1 MTILSMLPSTIRIL
15 VFCLLFCLPGLA
27 AEIDCWS
34 ARKPSILE
42 GKIAEWLPAPEF
54 LGWRKADPA
63 VHGFEGEVLA
73 VTLSGP
79 FHSGAWSQ
87 HAGAIFTLPRTFQ
100 PEEAFEVHFKAR
112 SLTGPKYLSVLRSW
126 GGAKPWSPIAITES
140 WETYRVVL
148 TPQMPTERLTFSLVP
163 KPGGLQPYCA
173 GTFEISGVAVSLCS
187 NQ

>member
-1 MTILSMLPSTIRIL
+1 MLPSTIRIL
-15 VFCLLFCLPGLA
+15 LLCCLSCLPGLA
-27 AEIDCWS
+27 AEKDCWS

-42 GKIAEWLPAPEF
+42 GKIAEWVPAPEF

-63 VHGFEGEVLA
+63 VDGFEGDVLA

-87 HAGAIFTLPRTFQ
+87 HAGALLTLPRTFQ
-100 PEEAFEVHFKAR
+100 TGEAFEVRFKAR
-112 SLTGPKYLSVLRSW
+112 SLSGPKYLSVLRSW

-148 TPQMPTERLTFSLVP
+148 TPQMPTELLTFSLVP

-173 GTFEISGVAVSLCS
+173 GSFEISGVAIQPSA
-187 NQ
+187 NN

>member
-1 MTILSMLPSTIRIL
+1 MLPTIRIL
-15 VFCLLFCLPGLA
+15 FLCLFSCLAGHA
-27 AEIDCWS
+27 SERDCWS
-34 ARKPSILE
+34 ARKPYIV
-42 GKIAEWLPAPEF
+42 GDKIAEWMPAPEF

-63 VHGFEGEVLA
+63 VDGFEGDVLA
-73 VTLSGP
+73 VMLSGP

-87 HAGAIFTLPRTFQ
+87 HAGAIFTPPRTFQ

-148 TPQMPTERLTFSLVP
+148 TPQMPTELLTFSLVP
-163 KPGGLQPYCA
+163 KPDGLQPYCA
-173 GTFEISGVAVSLCS
+173 GSFEISGVAVSLCS